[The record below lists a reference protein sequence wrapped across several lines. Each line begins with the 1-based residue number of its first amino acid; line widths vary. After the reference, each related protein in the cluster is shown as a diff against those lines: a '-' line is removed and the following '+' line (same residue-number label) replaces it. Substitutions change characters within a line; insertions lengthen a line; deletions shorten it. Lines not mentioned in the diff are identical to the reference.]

1 MSMRTFHTRMT
12 NCRCAIEWLVDM
24 PYSLTYS
31 HAMKKVGDRL
41 RELLHA
47 HPNYGERGQ
56 NRLSRDTGV
65 PQPTISRILR
75 GGSVPEMETLAALAI
90 PFEVT
95 CEWLL
100 TERGPKFVAE
110 LYSSHAHD
118 RAGEA
123 SRPLPPHVQKL
134 IYEIKRANDAGV
146 SEEVFAAVATLL
158 RSIPTQHSCAD
169 DGDLPHLQP

>member
-1 MSMRTFHTRMT
+1 M
-12 NCRCAIEWLVDM
+12 A
-24 PYSLTYS
+24 YSLTHS
-31 HAMKKVGDRL
+31 LAMKKVGDRL

-56 NRLSRDTGV
+56 SKLSRDTGV

-90 PFEVT
+90 PFGVT

-110 LYSSHAHD
+110 LYAQKPHD
-118 RAGEA
+118 RAVEPP
-123 SRPLPPHVQKL
+123 RPLPLYVQKL
-134 IYEIKRANDAGV
+134 ISEIKRASEAGV
-146 SEEVFAAVATLL
+146 SEDVFAAVATLI
-158 RSIPTQHSCAD
+158 RSMPAREDSGD
-169 DGDLPHLQP
+169 DDRPFGD

>member
-1 MSMRTFHTRMT
+1 M
-12 NCRCAIEWLVDM
+12 A
-24 PYSLTYS
+24 YSLTHS
-31 HAMKKVGDRL
+31 LAMKKVGDRL
-41 RELLHA
+41 KELLHA

-56 NRLSRDTGV
+56 SKLSRDTGV

-90 PFEVT
+90 PFGVT

-110 LYSSHAHD
+110 LYTPQPYD
-118 RAGEA
+118 RAAEA
-123 SRPLPPHVQKL
+123 PRPLPLHVQKL
-134 IYEIKRANDAGV
+134 ISEIKRANEAGV
-146 SEEVFAAVATLL
+146 SEEVFAAVTTLL
-158 RSIPTQHSCAD
+158 RSIPAQASSAD

>member
-1 MSMRTFHTRMT
+1 
-12 NCRCAIEWLVDM
+12 
-24 PYSLTYS
+24 
-31 HAMKKVGDRL
+31 MKNVGDRL
-41 RELLHA
+41 KELMLA

-56 NRLSRDTGV
+56 SKLSRDTGV

-75 GGSVPEMETLAALAI
+75 GGSVPELETLAALAI
-90 PFEVT
+90 PFGVT

-110 LYSSHAHD
+110 LYAAQPHERMAETGRPLPPNAQKLLSEIR

-123 SRPLPPHVQKL
+123 GIP
-134 IYEIKRANDAGV
+134 EDA
-146 SEEVFAAVATLL
+146 FAAVLTLL
-158 RSIPTQHSCAD
+158 RLIPAHQTSDD

>member
-1 MSMRTFHTRMT
+1 M
-12 NCRCAIEWLVDM
+12 A
-24 PYSLTYS
+24 YSLTHS
-31 HAMKKVGDRL
+31 LAMKKVGDRL

-56 NRLSRDTGV
+56 SKLSRDTGV

-75 GGSVPEMETLAALAI
+75 GGSVPELETLAALAI
-90 PFEVT
+90 PFGVT

-110 LYSSHAHD
+110 LYTSQPHEHAAETA
-118 RAGEA
+118 RA
-123 SRPLPPHVQKL
+123 LPPNAQKL
-134 IYEIKRANDAGV
+134 ISEIKRASEAGV
-146 SEEVFAAVATLL
+146 PEDAFAAVMTLL
-158 RSIPTQHSCAD
+158 RLIPAQQNSAD

>member
-1 MSMRTFHTRMT
+1 M
-12 NCRCAIEWLVDM
+12 A
-24 PYSLTYS
+24 YSLTHS
-31 HAMKKVGDRL
+31 LAMKKVGDRL
-41 RELLHA
+41 KELLHA

-56 NRLSRDTGV
+56 SKLSRDTGV

-90 PFEVT
+90 PFGVT

-110 LYSSHAHD
+110 LYSQQPYD
-118 RAGEA
+118 RATELP
-123 SRPLPPHVQKL
+123 RPLPLHVQKL
-134 IYEIKRANDAGV
+134 ISEIKRASEAGV
-146 SEEVFAAVATLL
+146 SDEVFAAVATLL
-158 RSIPTQHSCAD
+158 RSIPAQENSAD

>member
-1 MSMRTFHTRMT
+1 
-12 NCRCAIEWLVDM
+12 
-24 PYSLTYS
+24 
-31 HAMKKVGDRL
+31 MKKVGDRL

-56 NRLSRDTGV
+56 SKLSRDTGV
-65 PQPTISRILR
+65 PQPTISRIMR

-90 PFEVT
+90 PFGVT

-110 LYSSHAHD
+110 LYAQ
-118 RAGEA
+118 
-123 SRPLPPHVQKL
+123 RPQDKAIEPPRQLPLHVQKL
-134 IYEIKRANDAGV
+134 ISEVKRASEAGV

-158 RSIPTQHSCAD
+158 KAIPARENSPD

>member
-1 MSMRTFHTRMT
+1 M
-12 NCRCAIEWLVDM
+12 V
-24 PYSLTYS
+24 YSLTHS
-31 HAMKKVGDRL
+31 LAMKKVGDRL
-41 RELLHA
+41 KELLHA

-56 NRLSRDTGV
+56 SKLSRDTGV

-90 PFEVT
+90 PFGVT

-110 LYSSHAHD
+110 LYAPQPHD
-118 RAGEA
+118 RTAEPP
-123 SRPLPPHVQKL
+123 RPLPPHVQKL
-134 IYEIKRANDAGV
+134 ISEIKRASEVGV
-146 SEEVFAAVATLL
+146 SEEVFAAVTTLL
-158 RSIPTQHSCAD
+158 RSIPTQENSVD

>member
-1 MSMRTFHTRMT
+1 M
-12 NCRCAIEWLVDM
+12 A
-24 PYSLTYS
+24 YSLTHS

-56 NRLSRDTGV
+56 SKLSRDTGV

-90 PFEVT
+90 PFGVT

-110 LYSSHAHD
+110 LYSPQTHD
-118 RAGEA
+118 RATEA
-123 SRPLPPHVQKL
+123 PRVLPLHVQRL
-134 IYEIKRANDAGV
+134 ISEIKRANDAGV

-158 RSIPTQHSCAD
+158 RSIPAQHNSDD
-169 DGDLPHLQP
+169 DGNLPHLQP